1 MASSTD
7 WARTIGTTLVLHLKE
22 EELATFR
29 KYKVFALLEGS
40 GRVAMNQGGRGFDW
54 EVRYRNQPV
63 TSNTGESARVFAR
76 HNLWQRANLPY
87 RGYSVTDMVTK
98 REMLENRGSFQGIEH
113 PFPCGPAHCLERLEQ
128 GVVRAISFQPGNL
141 RVTEPSSQGHALR
154 PAWRVFPDQKHIIC

>member
-29 KYKVFALLEGS
+29 KYKIFALLEGS

-63 TSNTGESARVFAR
+63 TSNTGESPRVFAR
-76 HNLWQRANLPY
+76 HSLWQRANLPY

-98 REMLENRGSFQGIEH
+98 REMLENRG
-113 PFPCGPAHCLERLEQ
+113 
-128 GVVRAISFQPGNL
+128 V
-141 RVTEPSSQGHALR
+141 SQLST
-154 PAWRVFPDQKHIIC
+154 